1 MKSSFNAYGKTKDEF
16 GNLTIPVWLGT
27 VEAIPVGGTVKKAYL
42 QPGVLFP
49 AGTPINIASKE
60 IVPLIAFEVVDFT
73 AATGS
78 ETDDVIV
85 VKACEY
91 GKAKYI
97 PEADD
102 VIMVLGDTFAST
114 GKAAVVK
121 SVTEITSGDNK
132 GCYEVAVLHSATIDE
147 PSEGDLIVFSAS
159 EEAGS
164 SKAMANQPNAYLY
177 NDIYLGLEYDVTDET
192 TAATGAAVMFH
203 QSGILIDRTPAAAC
217 KKQMAAVCPGV
228 YQHNE

>member
-27 VEAIPVGGTVKKAYL
+27 VEPIPVGGTVKKVYL
-42 QPGVLFP
+42 KPGVLFP
-49 AGTPINIASKE
+49 AGTPICIASKE
-60 IVPLIAFEVVDFT
+60 IVPLISFEVVDFT
-73 AATGS
+73 EATGS
-78 ETDDVIV
+78 ETDDKIV
-85 VKACEY
+85 VKPCLF
-91 GKAKYI
+91 GKAEFVL
-97 PEADD
+97 EADD

-121 SVTEITSGDNK
+121 SVTKLTSGDNE

-147 PSEGDLIVFSAS
+147 PSAGDVIVISAS

-164 SKAMANQPNAYLY
+164 GKAMANQPNAYLY
-177 NDIYLGLEYDVTDET
+177 NDIYLGPEYDVTDET
-192 TAATGAAVMFH
+192 VAATGAAVMFH
-203 QSGILIDRTPAAAC
+203 QSGILIDRTPAAAV